1 MSIFVT
7 SDLPKKPEVRYRSL
21 AFAVK
26 IDLRKTTWS
35 VTPKRMKFK
44 KNEPIFWVAHFG
56 VTHPAQIS

>member
-44 KNEPIFWVAHFG
+44 KNEPRGYDTWC
-56 VTHPAQIS
+56 VTQFYEPVS